1 MRRTLNALRQRL
13 TKRSRSKPPD
23 WFLERFSNTTN
34 NDKIGKTPPA
44 TSANNN
50 NDDGNNTTNPA
61 DSGPACEIR
70 GSSRLCNRL
79 SVNPSLQSHY
89 RWLAI
94 VSLAVLYNIIFVVGR
109 SVFWEI
115 NQRATPV

>member
-1 MRRTLNALRQRL
+1 MFFILLQDPNKRTKPSTLRRTLNALRQRL
-13 TKRSRSKPPD
+13 TKRNRSKPPD

-34 NDKIGKTPPA
+34 TDKIGKTPA
-44 TSANNN
+44 AANANN
-50 NDDGNNTTNPA
+50 DGNNTNPA

-89 RWLAI
+89 R
-94 VSLAVLYNIIFVVGR
+94 VSDFLVILFIL
-109 SVFWEI
+109 I
-115 NQRATPV
+115 NYLN